1 MAWDRAAS
9 RRARTKFVDLVPRWG
24 GVCMALFLIVPGTI
38 GTALADDVETR
49 SSLRPLGIL
58 WFSIRGL
65 DGEHNELDRILEDAG
80 QLCVHKFR
88 GYILSKPGECELE
101 RAFTE
106 FLKRLPPSQPA
117 IAEKLQSLGAV
128 CKQTGARLSCV
139 YRKHENYRAFI
150 GSVLMSEEDDFH
162 TIELRV
168 TKVGSKLEYFTNAE
182 RRVTKIYD
190 RNKTLATKPGKEK

>member
-1 MAWDRAAS
+1 
-9 RRARTKFVDLVPRWG
+9 
-24 GVCMALFLIVPGTI
+24 MALFLIVPGTI
-38 GTALADDVETR
+38 GTALADDVENPPFTAATR
-49 SSLRPLGIL
+49 VL

-117 IAEKLQSLGAV
+117 IAEKLS
-128 CKQTGARLSCV
+128 RW
-139 YRKHENYRAFI
+139 
-150 GSVLMSEEDDFH
+150 
-162 TIELRV
+162 
-168 TKVGSKLEYFTNAE
+168 
-182 RRVTKIYD
+182 RRVQAD
-190 RNKTLATKPGKEK
+190 RCAP